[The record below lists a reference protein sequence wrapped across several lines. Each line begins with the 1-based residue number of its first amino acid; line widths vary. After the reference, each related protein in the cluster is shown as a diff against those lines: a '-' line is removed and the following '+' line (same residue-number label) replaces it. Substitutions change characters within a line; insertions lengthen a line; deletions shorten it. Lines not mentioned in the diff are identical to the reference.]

1 MGSQQVCEITQKYN
15 GRPGGLISILEEIQG
30 KYGYLPEKLLREVAE
45 QTGKSLVDIYGVAT
59 FYKAF
64 RLKPRG
70 NHLVTVCTG
79 TACHVRNSPE
89 IVEEFKKELNISVGE
104 TTTDNE
110 FTLETINC
118 LGSCALGPIV
128 VIDGHYFSRVKKS
141 MVPTLLKMTR
151 DGLDKVDVLHD
162 KRVFPLE
169 LKCPRC
175 NHSLMDSKD
184 PIDEHPS
191 VKITVSF
198 GRKHG
203 WLRLSS
209 MYGSYNKKSEYDIPD
224 GTIIHCF
231 CPHCHGALTDTAM
244 CVECGAPMISMLVRG
259 GNMVQV
265 CSRQGCKGHM
275 LEVNNV
281 NVNSMVG

>member
-1 MGSQQVCEITQKYN
+1 MDSQQICEITQKYD
-15 GRPGGLISILEEIQG
+15 GRPGGLISILEEVQS
-30 KYGYLPEKLLREVAE
+30 KHGYLEESLLREVSE

-70 NHLVTVCTG
+70 NHLITVCLG

-89 IVEEFKKELNISVGE
+89 IVEKFKSELDISIGE
-104 TTTDNE
+104 TTPDNE
-110 FTLETINC
+110 FTLEAINC
-118 LGSCALGPIV
+118 LGACALGPIV
-128 VIDGHYFSRVKKS
+128 VIDGHYFSRVNKS
-141 MVPTLLKMTR
+141 MVPKLIKMAKE
-151 DGLDKVDVLHD
+151 GLDKVDTLND

-175 NHSLMDSKD
+175 NHSLMDLNH
-184 PIDEHPS
+184 PIDKHAS
-191 VKITVSF
+191 IKITVSF

-209 MYGSYNKKSEYDIPD
+209 MYGSFNIESEYEILN
-224 GTIIHCF
+224 GTIVNCF
-231 CPHCHGALTDTAM
+231 CPHCNGTLTDTAT
-244 CVECGAPMISMLVRG
+244 CPECEAHMITMQVRG
-259 GNMVQV
+259 GSMLQV
-265 CSRQGCKGHM
+265 CSRHGCKGHM

-281 NVNSMVG
+281 MLE